1 MSLPTNAAFFKNGQN
16 VNFCFVNCGW
26 TYDEVSALRQVKEF
40 LDKEEKFDY
49 DSFTVYGVSYDLKH
63 EEIQTMIEL
72 RMKEVQELRKK
83 LLEERS
89 KIDPT
94 PAASAFALIR
104 RSVPEVIAKEIV
116 SVQPMRD
123 YYEIR

>member
-26 TYDEVSALRQVKEF
+26 AYDEVSALKQVKEF

-49 DSFTVYGVSYDLKH
+49 DSFTVYGVSYDLKPD
-63 EEIQTMIEL
+63 EIQAKIDFL
-72 RMKEVQELRKK
+72 LKEVQEFRKK

-94 PAASAFALIR
+94 PEASVFSIIR

-123 YYEIR
+123 IL